1 MSDEGDHKTV
11 TVTLLFTILGVIF
24 VPVMLLAGYG
34 VQQADKANVAA
45 LEAMIEAKSARPF
58 PFTSIDAEDMRDE
71 IVDAMVLMEQKLIDR
86 DDAIL
91 ANCAKNVDRI
101 ERVDSGLAEK
111 MEEMDKRCTQM
122 IYSLQ
127 NGYPPMKMP
136 YTPRGTE

>member
-1 MSDEGDHKTV
+1 VSDENDHKTV

-58 PFTSIDAEDMRDE
+58 PFTSIDADKMEEKLLGEMH
-71 IVDAMVLMEQKLIDR
+71 IMEQKLIDR

-91 ANCAKNVDRI
+91 TNCAKNVDRI

-122 IYSLQ
+122 ILSLQ